1 MTITME
7 KILQVAQQGPY
18 TPDWNSLNDFQVPR
32 WFREAKFGIFI
43 HWGLYSVPAFNNE
56 WYSRNMYINGHPE
69 FDHHVATYGPQKEFG
84 YKDFIPLFTA
94 EKFDP
99 DEWLALFERAGARY
113 FFPVAEHHDGFQMYD
128 SELSQFNS
136 VKMGPKRDILGE
148 LKNAAEKTA
157 LHFCTSSHR
166 AEHWFFFGHG
176 RNFDSDVIEQQVK
189 GDFYWPAM
197 PEPDNQDLYSSPYPT
212 EEFLEDWLLRTCE
225 LIDRYQPEVLYF
237 DWWIQHQAFKEPL
250 KLLAAFY
257 YNRGVEWGYST
268 SISYKHDAMMFGSG
282 IVEIERGKFA
292 EAKPFYWQSDTA
304 IARNSWCYTETL
316 DYKTVKEIIWDLI
329 EVVSKNGNLLLNVG
343 PRADGSI
350 PEKDRDILLNIGDW
364 LQINGEGIYESKVWR
379 QAGEGPTEIAEGQ
392 FQENNKTSYTSED
405 IRFTVKGDSLYAF
418 IMEPTSQQ
426 LLITSLA
433 ISEDQNVPEFH
444 GIIKEVAVLGQ
455 EEPIESWQQT
465 AAGLEILLPNLD
477 TELPVVC
484 KITME

>member
-343 PRADGSI
+343 PKADGSI
-350 PEKDRDILLNIGDW
+350 PEKDRDILLTIGDW

-444 GIIKEVAVLGQ
+444 GIIKKVAVLGQ
-455 EEPIESWQQT
+455 EKPIKSWQQT